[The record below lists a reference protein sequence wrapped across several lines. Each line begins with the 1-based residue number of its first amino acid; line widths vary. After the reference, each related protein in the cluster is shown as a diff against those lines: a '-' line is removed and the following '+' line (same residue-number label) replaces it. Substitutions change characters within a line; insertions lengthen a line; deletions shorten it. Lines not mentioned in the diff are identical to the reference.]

1 MSVNPKDKVRV
12 LNILDAILEIEDYNS
27 GILFEDFSK
36 NSLLI
41 NTTVRQFEIIGEASN
56 HLSEDLKSKY
66 SNIEWK
72 QIIGLRHILIHE
84 YFSVDVPLIWSVMQ
98 YDLPDFK
105 NTIQI
110 ILNNL

>member
-12 LNILDAILEIEDYNS
+12 LHILDAILEIEDYNS